1 MKKGQ
6 FIRRVTSN
14 GIPIGG
20 YLQVIKGGKNLIHA
34 KLVGCDFEDIV
45 QKQRAITVKTADLVL
60 EREVLE
66 RVASGRQYVIMH
78 EATSK
83 WKRIIESHPQL
94 IKFRDVWGNS
104 CIYTVEDI
112 YYCQKLCQH
121 DRMIKIILGRKLI

>member
-6 FIRRVTSN
+6 FIRRVTFD

-20 YLQVIKGGKNLIHA
+20 YLQVIKVGKNLIYA
-34 KLVGCDFEDIV
+34 KRIGCDFEDVI
-45 QKQRAITVKTADLVL
+45 QKQRAVVVKTADLVL
-60 EREVLE
+60 EQGVLE
-66 RVASGRQYVIMH
+66 RIASGRQYAIMH

-83 WKRIIESHPQL
+83 WRRVIESHPKL

-112 YYCQKLCQH
+112 YYTFYQNTK
-121 DRMIKIILGRKLI
+121 MIKIILGIKLI